1 MFLNPFYF
9 SRKGLYNG
17 IKEYSVNLKGKLLDF
32 GCGSKPYR
40 NLFACDEY
48 VGVDLESSGHNHEKE
63 DIDFYYNGKSLP
75 FDDNTFDSIFTSEV
89 FEHIFNL
96 KEILN
101 ELKRVLKPGGK
112 ILITVPLT
120 WDEHEAPF
128 DFGRYTTFGIKH
140 ILEESGF
147 EILKQ
152 SKLVNNV
159 ETIFQ
164 LWNLYIYRIFETKKK
179 YLNLFLHSLFI
190 PPFTITGAVLS
201 YIFPRKFDLYTI
213 NIILAG
219 KK

>member
-190 PPFTITGAVLS
+190 PPFTSTGAVLS

>member
-190 PPFTITGAVLS
+190 PLQLLVLYCRIYS
-201 YIFPRKFDLYTI
+201 HGNLTYIQ
-213 NIILAG
+213 
-219 KK
+219 